1 MKWNQNLTETTLT
14 TWTGPSCRR
23 EKHKSQR
30 SKWNARQ
37 LQRWRQTE
45 EARDLHVQ
53 TTALSNIYV
62 IIIITLLVSIIGLY
76 RCFKLLR
83 FQVPELPQL
92 AAATGRYRL
101 PDKIINTGD
110 IDVQL
115 ESAEVDEVIRTIC
128 PPNPT
133 RDSRKHNRKQR
144 LRREEVVHESSHRQ
158 EK

>member
-1 MKWNQNLTETTLT
+1 M
-14 TWTGPSCRR
+14 
-23 EKHKSQR
+23 
-30 SKWNARQ
+30 
-37 LQRWRQTE
+37 
-45 EARDLHVQ
+45 Q

-115 ESAEVDEVIRTIC
+115 ENRAEVDEVIRMIC

-133 RDSRKHNRKQR
+133 RDSRKQR
-144 LRREEVVHESSHRQ
+144 LRREEVVHENSHRQ